1 MGKGKNIFLQMICA
15 AFLFIDVNKI
25 TCLKLSKQSF
35 KKGYLCMLKY
45 EDREQNDLFKIRSR
59 SRF

>member
-35 KKGYLCMLKY
+35 KKSYLCMLKY